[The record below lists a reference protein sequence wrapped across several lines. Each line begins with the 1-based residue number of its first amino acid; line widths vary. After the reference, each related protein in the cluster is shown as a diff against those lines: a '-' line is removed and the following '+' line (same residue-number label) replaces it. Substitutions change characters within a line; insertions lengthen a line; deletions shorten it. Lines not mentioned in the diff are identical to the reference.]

1 LSKAMKKGQIF
12 CVILLSCAVFMS
24 LKVTIDGLP
33 RKKIPGS
40 SIIYIPS
47 GKYMKFA
54 SLGYSAL
61 LADIVYLWAI
71 QYYSNYDIADR
82 FDHMEHIFSII
93 AELDPHYLDPYE
105 VGAVIAAYEANDL
118 DLAFKLLDMGLDRN
132 PDQWLFP
139 FTAAHLAQMRGK
151 DFEVAREYY
160 KKAMAIEGA
169 PDQTERLY
177 ANAAFMTMDYE
188 AAWQSWLE
196 IYQTAEDERVKKIAS
211 NHLYQVKA
219 AVDTEAIAEALVE
232 HRNRFGR
239 FPPDLN
245 TLVQKGF
252 LARLPQDLD
261 GKDYDFDPQ
270 TGEVKAPTILW
281 KR

>member
-1 LSKAMKKGQIF
+1 MKKGQII

-33 RKKIPGS
+33 REKIPGS

-47 GKYMKFA
+47 GKYMKYA

-61 LADIVYLWAI
+61 LADIIYLWAI

-93 AELDPHYLDPYE
+93 AELDPNYLDPYE

-118 DLAFKLLDMGLDRN
+118 NLAFKLLDMGLDKN

-151 DFEVAREYY
+151 DFEVARRYY

-169 PDQTERLY
+169 PGQTERLY

-196 IYQTAEDERVKKIAS
+196 IYQTTEDERVKKIAS

-219 AVDTEAIAEALVE
+219 AVDTEAITGVLEKY
-232 HRNRFGR
+232 RDRFGR

-245 TLVQKGF
+245 TLVRTGF
-252 LARLPQDLD
+252 LARLPLDLD
-261 GKDYDFDPQ
+261 GKDYEYDPQ
-270 TGEVKAPTILW
+270 TGEVKAPIIPW

>member
-1 LSKAMKKGQIF
+1 
-12 CVILLSCAVFMS
+12 MS

-169 PDQTERLY
+169 PGQTERLY

>member
-1 LSKAMKKGQIF
+1 MKKVQIF

-24 LKVTIDGLP
+24 LKVTIDDLP
-33 RKKIPGS
+33 REKIPGS

-47 GKYMKFA
+47 GKYMKYA

-61 LADIVYLWAI
+61 LADIIYLWAI
-71 QYYSNYDIADR
+71 QYYSNYDIAAR
-82 FDHMEHIFSII
+82 FDNMEHIFSII

-118 DLAFKLLDMGLDRN
+118 NLAFKLLDMGLDKN

-151 DFEVAREYY
+151 DFEVARQYY

-169 PDQTERLY
+169 PSQTERLY

-196 IYQTAEDERVKKIAS
+196 IFQTTEDERVKKIAS

-219 AVDTEAIAEALVE
+219 AVDTETIAGVLEKYRE
-232 HRNRFGR
+232 RFGR
-239 FPPDLN
+239 FPSGLDG
-245 TLVQKGF
+245 LVQAGF

-261 GKDYDFDPQ
+261 GKDYEYDPQ
-270 TGEVKAPTILW
+270 TGEVKAPTIPW